1 MRNKQV
7 KLTTKLLKK
16 MIRQE
21 LRESKNPLGKPDAYM
36 ARQIAPTENPDLE
49 KWSEEDKEEAVKD
62 VALLMQTFS
71 DDYEDDSFSSFET
84 FKGEMSREL
93 DEENEEKLKEIYG
106 LAKDYALKYNWLEK
120 GTFKEV

>member
-1 MRNKQV
+1 M

-49 KWSEEDKEEAVKD
+49 KWSEEDKKEAAED

-71 DDYEDDSFSSFET
+71 DDGDDSFSSFET
-84 FKGEMSREL
+84 FKEEMIREL
-93 DEENEEKLKEIYG
+93 DEENEKDLKKIYG
-106 LAKDYALKYNWLEK
+106 LAKEHALKNNWLEEID
-120 GTFKEV
+120 FEEV

>member
-1 MRNKQV
+1 M

-49 KWSEEDKEEAVKD
+49 KWSEEDKKEAVED

-93 DEENEEKLKEIYG
+93 DEENEEKLKEIYK
-106 LAKDYALKYNWLEK
+106 LAKEHALENNWLEEESE
-120 GTFKEV
+120 EV